1 MRVVGQWNG
10 ELSSKLSKIG
20 SKRDLGVFGEVGR
33 AISGQSS
40 KKTSTDWRRYVD
52 MITIQYTEA
61 LAEVWFVA
69 WPLIMSNTTRG
80 GRRRRFWGVLRELI
94 GFNSR
99 LLGKIYCVLS
109 FRCLTI
115 YPKDDVSAWAEVW
128 PVDLCST
135 LSFFAHEGRQQGRQS
150 C

>member
-1 MRVVGQWNG
+1 M
-10 ELSSKLSKIG
+10 E
-20 SKRDLGVFGEVGR
+20 R

-40 KKTSTDWRRYVD
+40 NKPSTDCRRCDD

-61 LAEVWFVA
+61 LSEVWLAA
-69 WPLIMSNTTRG
+69 WLLTMSNTARG
-80 GRRRRFWGVLRELI
+80 GRQQRILGVLSELI

-109 FRCLTI
+109 SRCLKI

-128 PVDLCST
+128 AVDLCST
-135 LSFFAHEGRQQGRQS
+135 LCTFAREGRRQGSQS
-150 C
+150 F

>member
-1 MRVVGQWNG
+1 MENYRINCRKSA
-10 ELSSKLSKIG
+10 SSGILAG
-20 SKRDLGVFGEVGR
+20 FGEVER
-33 AISGQSS
+33 ATSGQPR
-40 KKTSTDWRRYVD
+40 KKTSIDWRRYVD

-61 LAEVWFVA
+61 LSEVWLAA
-69 WPLIMSNTTRG
+69 WLLTLSNTARG
-80 GRRRRFWGVLRELI
+80 GRQQRNLGVLSELI

-109 FRCLTI
+109 FSYLTM

-135 LSFFAHEGRQQGRQS
+135 LSTFAGERVGVKGANLAEEG
-150 C
+150 